1 MVRHEK
7 RRPPVAGPS
16 HFRCQLDVRIGIINT
31 GHSLE
36 YKDAAQTEKSRWFA
50 AQGKHARR
58 LLDRAHE
65 PAARGD
71 DATLSGAQIEQ
82 VIISDAGSGRLI
94 PGIGEPCVN
103 VRLVVIRLFVGE
115 ALAPGV
121 DAVADQAGTLGSAG
135 VIVERAVVVHAASL
149 DAEHAAAAME
159 AHVDRDAPI
168 LAGVGEHAHP
178 FGAPALRSDPLVRR
192 PEDALQ
198 ASIDQ

>member
-1 MVRHEK
+1 V
-7 RRPPVAGPS
+7 G
-16 HFRCQLDVRIGIINT
+16 
-31 GHSLE
+31 

-50 AQGKHARR
+50 T
-58 LLDRAHE
+58 HE
-65 PAARGD
+65 PAARGND
-71 DATLSGAQIEQ
+71 VTLSDAQIEQ
-82 VIISDAGSGRLI
+82 VVIPDAGSGRPV

-121 DAVADQAGTLGSAG
+121 DAVAVQAGALGNAG
-135 VIVERAVVVHAASL
+135 VIVDRAVVVYATSL

-168 LAGVGEHAHP
+168 LAGVGGHAHP

-192 PEDALQ
+192 PGDALQ
-198 ASIDQ
+198 TSIDQ